1 MKKSQKIEM
10 SLMATGGSDFDTLAN
25 EMKEREEKW
34 KKSFYHDSYISG
46 TNKNVCTEDKLKHQM
61 YK

>member
-1 MKKSQKIEM
+1 M